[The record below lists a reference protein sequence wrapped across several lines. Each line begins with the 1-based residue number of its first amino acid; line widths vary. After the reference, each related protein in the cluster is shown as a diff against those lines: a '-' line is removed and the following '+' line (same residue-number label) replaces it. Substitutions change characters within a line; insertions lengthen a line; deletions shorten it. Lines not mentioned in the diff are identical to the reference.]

1 MKALPTFASAL
12 LIATLQIGLVIN
24 SPVMAHEVNGPG
36 NTPSHQHVYK
46 RNAYGKGATAGH
58 YARPAGSQG
67 IVIWQASPGNN
78 YGKARARLRI
88 PRGHPRQ
95 PSQKQMYQQKP
106 VFSKEQDRTPNFNRK

>member
-1 MKALPTFASAL
+1 MKTFATIASAL
-12 LIATLQIGLVIN
+12 LIATLQMGLAYY
-24 SPVMAHEVNGPG
+24 SPDMAHEVTGPD
-36 NTPSHQHVYK
+36 NKPAHRHVYK

-88 PRGHPRQ
+88 PHGHPRQ

-106 VFSKEQDRTPNFNRK
+106 VFSKEQDRTPSFNRK

>member
-1 MKALPTFASAL
+1 MIASAL
-12 LIATLQIGLVIN
+12 PVATLQIGLTFS
-24 SPVMAHEVNGPG
+24 SPVEAHQVSGPD
-36 NTPSHQHVYK
+36 NTQSHRHVYK

-88 PRGHPRQ
+88 PHGHSRQ
-95 PSQKQMYQQKP
+95 PSQKQMYKQNP
-106 VFSKEQDRTPNFNRK
+106 VFSKDQSRTPSFNKK